1 MASEPSKGSQRQTYR
16 QQTPMAEHAREEQ
29 KSLAVSHAS
38 SAVGATGRCD
48 GTSVTVT
55 LQIVFDL

>member
-1 MASEPSKGSQRQTYR
+1 V
-16 QQTPMAEHAREEQ
+16 AEHAREEQ